1 MIRAMRQ
8 IVPGTG
14 RRICRSLTTSKWAD
28 PATYQ
33 KVRQPV
39 SRAISLPP
47 EAYYD
52 ADYYN
57 LEQKQVWQKEWF
69 AAEHVSRLQK
79 YGDTAVID
87 VGEQSYIITCDR
99 DLQIRAFHNV
109 CRHRGAKL
117 CATDGNFKRINCP
130 YHWWSYNM
138 KGDLVGAPFFE
149 REDFDRKMNSLHPVR
164 CGIHSGIVWICANPS
179 APSLEEHFGGA
190 WELLDYPF
198 AEMDIIAQ
206 QKYDPQC
213 DWKLLLEN
221 FMEWYH
227 IPAVH
232 PGLAQFSTVEM
243 HQDNQREGRYN
254 GFVTSPL
261 TNCGGPTDL
270 DKFNMTPGHHHIN
283 DKSPR
288 KFNPEETAYFY
299 AMYPNVAITI
309 YPHSVYTL
317 IMHPNGPGR
326 AKEKLTVL
334 QHPGAR
340 LSTDSD
346 AEYEEKTKGVMD
358 FVCEVN
364 DEDIEICERLDKGVR
379 QNAYT
384 GGIH

>member
-1 MIRAMRQ
+1 
-8 IVPGTG
+8 
-14 RRICRSLTTSKWAD
+14 
-28 PATYQ
+28 
-33 KVRQPV
+33 
-39 SRAISLPP
+39 
-47 EAYYD
+47 
-52 ADYYN
+52 
-57 LEQKQVWQKEWF
+57 
-69 AAEHVSRLQK
+69 
-79 YGDTAVID
+79 
-87 VGEQSYIITCDR
+87 
-99 DLQIRAFHNV
+99 
-109 CRHRGAKL
+109 
-117 CATDGNFKRINCP
+117 
-130 YHWWSYNM
+130 
-138 KGDLVGAPFFE
+138 
-149 REDFDRKMNSLHPVR
+149 
-164 CGIHSGIVWICANPS
+164 
-179 APSLEEHFGGA
+179 
-190 WELLDYPF
+190 
-198 AEMDIIAQ
+198 
-206 QKYDPQC
+206 
-213 DWKLLLEN
+213 
-221 FMEWYH
+221 
-227 IPAVH
+227 
-232 PGLAQFSTVEM
+232 M

-384 GGIH
+384 GGMYAPNMEHTAWRFHNMLADSMTGDRRDLPILGMGTDEENKKAMSSASVDVSVNVSLVQTAHADVPRTSVSI